1 MLSVALYHEPD
12 GNMLCMF
19 EGQQGGVTHIAFSPD
34 GTKLYSGG
42 RKVCCVA
49 KTDLSFLDNSHYF
62 LLIVFYIYVD
72 LCIVTKISNQ
82 IHFMYPNFAYICK
95 FDSYI
100 ISHPTCDRKM
110 FKWQETYTVKPV

>member
-1 MLSVALYHEPD
+1 
-12 GNMLCMF
+12 MF

-62 LLIVFYIYVD
+62 LLIVFYIY
-72 LCIVTKISNQ
+72 NG
-82 IHFMYPNFAYICK
+82 
-95 FDSYI
+95 
-100 ISHPTCDRKM
+100 
-110 FKWQETYTVKPV
+110 